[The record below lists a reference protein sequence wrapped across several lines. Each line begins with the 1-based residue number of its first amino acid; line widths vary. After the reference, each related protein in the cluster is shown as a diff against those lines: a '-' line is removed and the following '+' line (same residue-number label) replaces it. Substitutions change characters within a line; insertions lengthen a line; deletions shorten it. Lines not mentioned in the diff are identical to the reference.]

1 MEIQDMNA
9 HLRFGIIGT
18 ALVSAI
24 LCVGCDIALPGTGG
38 ASDVPCFRPTA
49 WPEGS
54 SSFLVRMESSDS
66 VLIAHRTSDQAVQ
79 DLRDL
84 IIGNDD
90 HGPVYRLDATA
101 ETFGLVDDQVWD
113 DATGMV
119 GSCSGQVADDSPFVA
134 RQAGTGRV
142 LLYNEREVPVAG
154 GVAVGVFS
162 GRNNSTVAVLSA
174 TGGGGIPFLSG
185 TASSGQHYHQLFSE
199 VDGESIGE
207 PLRLPFSGARN
218 PARGCWSPDNSFV
231 LYSEA
236 SDGRFDRICIVD
248 VRDEIDRLSENG
260 P

>member
-1 MEIQDMNA
+1 MNA
-9 HLRFGIIGT
+9 HPRFGIIGT
-18 ALVSAI
+18 ALLSAI

-38 ASDVPCFRPTA
+38 ASDVPCVRPTA

-54 SSFLVRMESSDS
+54 SSFLVRVESSDS
-66 VLIAHRTSDQAVQ
+66 VLIAHQTSDQAVQ

-90 HGPVYRLDATA
+90 HGPVYRFDATA

-119 GSCSGQVADDSPFVA
+119 GSCSGQEARDSPFVLERMGGNRFLVFEG
-134 RQAGTGRV
+134 RQV
-142 LLYNEREVPVAG
+142 DVAG
-154 GVAVGVFS
+154 GFAASIWASRAEGNVVAVI
-162 GRNNSTVAVLSA
+162 SA
-174 TGGGGIPFLSG
+174 SGGGGIPLISG
-185 TASSGQHYHQLFSE
+185 IRASGQHYHQLFSE

-218 PARGCWSPDNSFV
+218 PPRGCWSPDNGFV

-236 SDGRFDRICIVD
+236 SDGRFNRICIVD